1 MELKCLCINNNYL
14 NYMNGD
20 HRSYIATFAV
30 AKSKSEKKNRLAR
43 DSNPWPLRYWC
54 CNIILHSA
62 VLIYDFHIFTT
73 SIYVNVKSV
82 LFILLLWYSQNCE
95 HRKCWFFNGILL
107 CCKEKANEAWEN
119 QTANINDSYF
129 VVCSCVLIYY
139 VIMSI
144 SHLPICSCIKPG

>member
-30 AKSKSEKKNRLAR
+30 AKSKSEKKKQACT
-43 DSNPWPLRYWC
+43 WFEPLTSAIPVLQYNSSLCSSHIWFSHIHNF
-54 CNIILHSA
+54 NICQCKVS
-62 VLIYDFHIFTT
+62 
-73 SIYVNVKSV
+73 SIN
-82 LFILLLWYSQNCE
+82 FILLLWYSQNCE

-144 SHLPICSCIKPG
+144 IAFANNYVVV